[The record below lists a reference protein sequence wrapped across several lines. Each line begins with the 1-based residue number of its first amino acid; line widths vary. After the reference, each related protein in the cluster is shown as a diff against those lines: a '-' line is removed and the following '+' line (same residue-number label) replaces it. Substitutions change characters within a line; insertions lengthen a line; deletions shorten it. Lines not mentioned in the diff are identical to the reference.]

1 MIDYISAAFAVL
13 KKDIKCELHSKQAL
27 SAVLLFAVTSTVAV
41 SFSLELWGRRSE
53 IAAALLWIV
62 IYFSAMSGLGRS
74 FVHEVETY
82 TASLLKLAV
91 RPNSVYLGKLLF
103 NFLTLVTLEVVVVPL
118 FIILMGCPVKNWS
131 VFIAL
136 LLLGSLALSSGA
148 TITAAMVSRASNK
161 GALFAVI
168 SFPLLIPAL
177 GVAISGTNIAMDTSA
192 ITGAMSDIRLL
203 IYYCGVVITASLM
216 LFRFVWED

>member
-13 KKDIKCELHSKQAL
+13 KKDIKCELRSKQAL

-118 FIILMGCPVKNWS
+118 FIILMSCPVKNWS

-161 GALFAVI
+161 SALFAVI
-168 SFPLLIPAL
+168 SFPLLIPVL
-177 GVAISGTNIAMDTSA
+177 GVTISGT
-192 ITGAMSDIRLL
+192 
-203 IYYCGVVITASLM
+203 
-216 LFRFVWED
+216 